1 MQLPGVFNPMKSIN
15 FAVSVCLFLTVGH
28 AHAVTA
34 SWTPFTLVESTT
46 DQVNGIT
53 FDRQEGVNFAEAGQS
68 PGLYAKGRA
77 YFGELGGYA
86 IATSQPF
93 DYGAFAEVSWS
104 DAFTIIG
111 GSGSGLLDIA
121 VKVDGSFS
129 GANTNVQY
137 HLFISNS
144 PITRGSNDDGSGLLG
159 YQDGS
164 NQTPPDGSTEVI
176 RGYGVGADTLAT
188 LSPEELALVAAN
200 PLNSGSNLYSVQ
212 VPFTYGVPLYIASY
226 LSVEALGTGVADF
239 YGTAHFGVSAPQGSV
254 ITTGSETVYQTANAV
269 VPLPAAGWL
278 FVGGL
283 LGLRALRGRSV
294 NAIGVA

>member
-1 MQLPGVFNPMKSIN
+1 MQLPGVFSPMKSIN
-15 FAVSVCLFLTVGH
+15 FGVSLCLFLTVGH
-28 AHAVTA
+28 AHAATA
-34 SWTPFTLVESTT
+34 SWTPFTLIEATT

-53 FDRQEGVNFAEAGQS
+53 FDRQESSNFAEAGQA
-68 PGLYAKGRA
+68 PDLYAKGRA

-104 DAFTIIG
+104 DAFTITG
-111 GSGSGLLDIA
+111 DSGSGLLDIA

-137 HLFISNS
+137 HLFTSDS
-144 PITRGSNDDGSGLLG
+144 PITRGSNGGSGLLG

-164 NQTPPDGSTEVI
+164 NQMPPDGSTEVI
-176 RGYGVGADTLAT
+176 SGYGVGADTLAT
-188 LSPEELALVAAN
+188 LSPEELALVEAN

-226 LSVEALGTGVADF
+226 LGVEALGTGIADF
-239 YGTAHFGVSAPQGSV
+239 YGTAHFGISAPQGAV
-254 ITTGSETVYQTANAV
+254 LTTGSETVYQAANAV

-278 FVGGL
+278 FVSGL
-283 LGLRALRGRSV
+283 LGLRALRGRSE
-294 NAIGVA
+294 NTLGVA